1 MAEKKETQS
10 YSSSPFGGWGA
21 YYIVI
26 PSHNEE
32 KLISLTL
39 QSLVEQTVLPT
50 KIVVVNDNS
59 TDKTAEIVLAF
70 AEKYSFISLVNKTSD
85 AIHLPGSKVIQ
96 AFQKGL
102 ETLDDNYDFIV
113 KADSDLIF
121 PSNYFETIIKHFK
134 SDEKI
139 GMAGGFCYIE
149 TRTKNNNSNKKNR
162 VPEHLVQKNE
172 ICEEKN
178 GEWILENLTDKDHIR
193 GALKAYR
200 KECFQQIGGLKPA
213 MGWDTVDEL
222 LSKFFGWKVKTDSS
236 LKVKHL
242 KPTGAN
248 YNKTARYKQGE
259 AFYTLG
265 YGFWITA
272 IASAK
277 LAMMKKKPLL
287 FLDYIRGFIKAKSA
301 KKTMLVTPEQAKFIR
316 NYRLKKMKEKLF

>member
-1 MAEKKETQS
+1 MK
-10 YSSSPFGGWGA
+10 

-32 KLISLTL
+32 ALISLTL

-59 TDKTAEIVLAF
+59 TDNTEAIVNSF
-70 AEKYSFISLVNKTSD
+70 VSKYSFISLVNKTSD

-102 ETLDDNYDFIV
+102 ETLDENYDFIV
-113 KADSDLIF
+113 KADADLIF
-121 PSNYFETIIKHFK
+121 PSNYFETIIKKFQ
-134 SDEKI
+134 SDERI
-139 GMAGGFCYIE
+139 GMAGGFCYI
-149 TRTKNNNSNKKNR
+149 
-162 VPEHLVQKNE
+162 
-172 ICEEKN
+172 EKN

-200 KECFQQIGGLKPA
+200 KETFNQIGGLKPE

-222 LSKFFGWKVKTDSS
+222 LCKFYNWKVVTDES
-236 LKVKHL
+236 LHVKHL

-259 AFYTLG
+259 AFYSLG
-265 YGFWITA
+265 YGFWITT
-272 IASAK
+272 IASLK
-277 LAMMKKKPLL
+277 LALMKKKPLL
-287 FLDYIRGFIKAKSA
+287 FIDYIKGFWKAKSS
-301 KKTMLVTPEQAKFIR
+301 KKQLLVTDEQAKFIR
-316 NYRLKKMKEKLF
+316 NYRLQKMKKKLF

>member
-1 MAEKKETQS
+1 MN
-10 YSSSPFGGWGA
+10 

-39 QSLVEQTVLPT
+39 QSLTEQTVLPS

-59 TDKTAEIVLAF
+59 TDNTEEVVAEF
-70 AEKYSFISLVNKTSD
+70 TKKYSFISLVNNTSN
-85 AIHLPGSKVIQ
+85 AIHMPGSKVIQ
-96 AFQKGL
+96 AFQKGF
-102 ETLDDNYDFIV
+102 ETLDDNYDLIV
-113 KADSDLIF
+113 KIDADLIF
-121 PSNYFETIIKHFK
+121 PNNYFETIIRHFK
-134 SDEKI
+134 SDASI
-139 GMAGGFCYIE
+139 GMVGGFCYIE
-149 TRTKNNNSNKKNR
+149 
-162 VPEHLVQKNE
+162 
-172 ICEEKN
+172 KN
-178 GEWILENLTDKDHIR
+178 GEWLLENLTDKDHIR

-200 KECFQQIGGLKPA
+200 KETFKQIGGLKPR

-222 LSKFFGWKVKTDSS
+222 LCKFYNWKVVTDAS

-265 YGFWITA
+265 YGFIITA

-277 LAMMKKKPLL
+277 LSFMKKKPLL
-287 FLDYIRGFIKAKSA
+287 FLDYIKGFWKAKLA
-301 KKTMLVTPEQAKFIR
+301 KTPLLVTSEQAKFIR
-316 NYRLKKMKEKLF
+316 TYRLKKMKEKLF

>member
-1 MAEKKETQS
+1 MK
-10 YSSSPFGGWGA
+10 

-26 PSHNEE
+26 PAHNEE
-32 KLISLTL
+32 AFIALTL
-39 QSLVEQTVLPT
+39 QSLISQTVLP
-50 KIVVVNDNS
+50 KKVVIVNDNS
-59 TDKTAEIVLAF
+59 TDKTEEIVLAF
-70 AEKYSFISLVNKTSD
+70 AKEHPFISLVNKTSS

-102 ETLDDNYDFIV
+102 ETLDEDYDVIV
-113 KADSDLIF
+113 KLDSDLIL
-121 PSNYFETIIKHFK
+121 PDNYFETITQHFQ
-134 SDEKI
+134 SDDKI

-149 TRTKNNNSNKKNR
+149 
-162 VPEHLVQKNE
+162 
-172 ICEEKN
+172 KN
-178 GEWILENLTDKDHIR
+178 GDWVLENLTDKDHIR

-200 KECFQQIGGLKPA
+200 KETFKQIGGLKPQ

-222 LSKFFGWKVKTDSS
+222 LCKFYGWKIVTDSS

-277 LAMMKKKPLL
+277 LSFMKKKPFL
-287 FLDYIRGFIKAKSA
+287 FLDYIKGFWKAKSA
-301 KKTMLVTPEQAKFIR
+301 KTPLMVTPEQAKFIQ
-316 NYRLKKMKEKLF
+316 NYRLQKMKEKLF